1 MAEPLC
7 EGNRGRAGEV
17 FTHLPE
23 GAPAALANETPRR
36 GLDEGDGKVNF
47 TAGRGDNTTGD
58 RMTNPHASKPYPS
71 RMTIV
76 RLASAAVF
84 LLLGSGAG
92 SAASFDGHWSV
103 VIITESGSCDPAYR
117 YRLRIQNGVVHYDGE
132 ADVTVSGKVDPNG
145 AVRVSVA
152 RGQQRADGAG
162 RLGGDAGSGTWSG
175 ASTADRCRGRWEA
188 ERR

>member
-1 MAEPLC
+1 
-7 EGNRGRAGEV
+7 
-17 FTHLPE
+17 
-23 GAPAALANETPRR
+23 
-36 GLDEGDGKVNF
+36 
-47 TAGRGDNTTGD
+47 
-58 RMTNPHASKPYPS
+58 MTNPHASKPYPS

-132 ADVTVSGKVDPNG
+132 ADVNVSGRVDPNG